1 MLTSTRARCLS
12 LILPSLVSW
21 TMACGTS
28 APGPSAHDHPDS
40 GVSPTDV
47 AVAPT
52 DVAVAPTD
60 VAVTPTDVAVAP
72 TDAPTRT
79 LRTLNDC
86 APDGSDVVDMTGMAN
101 PVVLSGSAP
110 DGSGF
115 LFTPKCVRLRVGQ
128 TLTFRIDQVTAGTWQ
143 VHPLMSGWIEDGSEV
158 ADPTSP
164 IPFRNEGDI
173 DVHVAFTTG
182 GTYPFYCTRHY
193 LTGHVGAV
201 HVVDR

>member
-40 GVSPTDV
+40 GVS
-47 AVAPT
+47 
-52 DVAVAPTD
+52 
-60 VAVTPTDVAVAP
+60 PTDVAVAP

-158 ADPTSP
+158 ADATSP

>member
-12 LILPSLVSW
+12 LTSLCVVAW
-21 TMACGTS
+21 TMACS
-28 APGPSAHDHPDS
+28 SPAPLPSTHDHPDS
-40 GVSPTDV
+40 

-52 DVAVAPTD
+52 DVPAAPVDVPAAPADVPAAPTD
-60 VAVTPTDVAVAP
+60 VPAAP
-72 TDAPTRT
+72 TDAPPRV
-79 LRTLNDC
+79 LQALNDC
-86 APDGSDVVDMTGMAN
+86 APDGSDVVDMTGMAD
-101 PVVLSGSAP
+101 PVVVSGSAP
-110 DGSGF
+110 EGHGF
-115 LFTPKCVRLRVGQ
+115 VFTPKCVRLRAGQ

-143 VHPLMSGWIEDGSEV
+143 VHPLRAGWIEDGSEV

-164 IPFRNEGDI
+164 IPFRDEGEA
-173 DVHVAFTTG
+173 DVRVAFATG